1 MLRRATLRPRR
12 FPPAFP
18 KSGLDPEFFSLSL
31 RHVHLTLFQLPG
43 TRWPSGLSLDQL
55 EGKERDG
62 NWCLAAEGG
71 VRGLRLPIGVEECR
85 KKTYDLVSPRT
96 YLHGLAIR
104 R

>member
-1 MLRRATLRPRR
+1 M
-12 FPPAFP
+12 
-18 KSGLDPEFFSLSL
+18 
-31 RHVHLTLFQLPG
+31 
-43 TRWPSGLSLDQL
+43 SLDQL